1 MRAVSVPILLCP
13 CFDIWNFFNQH
24 WIRCLENE
32 SQKFLCPSK
41 FSVTRTSSVKARPP
55 LFHVTQETLK
65 WANANS
71 SFPPTL
77 KEQHCG
83 FFLRPT
89 RIRTVKELWDGANGF
104 SSSSEKT
111 RTSNHF
117 RRPNKG
123 STLYSVILRQTPSV
137 DPAGVRARD
146 PLRGF
151 VWLLTDWRIVSVA
164 DRALKKTRR
173 NVKGSIS

>member
-13 CFDIWNFFNQH
+13 CFDICNFFNRH

-55 LFHVTQETLK
+55 LFLVTQETLK

-83 FFLRPT
+83 LFYVPQ
-89 RIRTVKELWDGANGF
+89 E
-104 SSSSEKT
+104 SEQRKNCET
-111 RTSNHF
+111 GPPVF
-117 RRPNKG
+117 RPNNG
-123 STLYSVILRQTPSV
+123 RTFYSVISRLTPSV
-137 DPAGVRARD
+137 DAAGVRARD
-146 PLRGF
+146 LRFSLGLDPIVNVLSKGF

-164 DRALKKTRR
+164 DRALNKTRQK
-173 NVKGSIS
+173 VKGSIS

>member
-32 SQKFLCPSK
+32 SQKFVCPSK
-41 FSVTRTSSVKARPP
+41 FSVTHTSSVKARPP

-77 KEQHCG
+77 KELHCG
-83 FFLRPT
+83 FFYVPQESEQWKNCETGPTVFRPHRRRLERLTILDARTKAAHLRLT
-89 RIRTVKELWDGANGF
+89 
-104 SSSSEKT
+104 SS
-111 RTSNHF
+111 F
-117 RRPNKG
+117 
-123 STLYSVILRQTPSV
+123 

-151 VWLLTDWRIVSVA
+151 VWLLTDWKIVSVA

-173 NVKGSIS
+173 KVKGSIS